1 MNNLIVAHRGIYN
14 NINIPEN
21 SILAFKKALK
31 YNYSIELDIQMTKD
45 NVIVVFH
52 DNNLE
57 RMTKI
62 NNKISNMTYNEI
74 KSIYLL
80 STKEKIPTLEEVLKL
95 IDNKVLINIEIK
107 YDKKYKLMIDNLIN
121 LLNKYKGNYLVQS
134 FDYKVLLYLKNK
146 YPNIQR
152 GLLISN
158 NKNKLAKYIL
168 DIINIKLLN
177 INFISISKKLLNNK
191 KYIKLIN
198 KYKTFIWTIKTKEE
212 LNIYLDKYYGYICD
226 NLPYK
231 KN

>member
-212 LNIYLDKYYGYICD
+212 LNIYLNKHYGYICD

-231 KN
+231 KS